1 MRVAT
6 ELFLFCLAILP
17 VDGTVRVVVKM
28 EYNASD
34 GEIVVKYTKEREKLG
49 KARSKAWSAVKLSV
63 RAYAREPS
71 EVNAEKVTMARQRV
85 EELKGRDRRGGERS
99 QSR

>member
-1 MRVAT
+1 
-6 ELFLFCLAILP
+6 
-17 VDGTVRVVVKM
+17 M

-34 GEIVVKYTKEREKLG
+34 GEIAVKYTKKREKLG
-49 KARSKAWSAVKLSV
+49 KAWSAVKLSV

-71 EVNAEKVTMARQRV
+71 EVNAEKMIMARQRV
-85 EELKGRDRRGGERS
+85 EELKGDDRQSGERS